1 MHHAFW
7 GEPDVPGGLVLV
19 AEVSAVNDDNT
30 DNRFHENDIGRV
42 PAIEEREEPL
52 HLLSNEYPP
61 APSARR
67 WAGEQGRMTHG
78 KGGG

>member
-1 MHHAFW
+1 MHHPCW

-61 APSARR
+61 AP
-67 WAGEQGRMTHG
+67 
-78 KGGG
+78 